1 MPIIRRGKM
10 VWVFGAMLV
19 AAAAANLAAAESI
32 VLKHH
37 QGTGDKAV
45 YDFGLSARAKVE
57 ESGGSG
63 TVQAEMTL
71 QMKCLAEFLEVLPNG
86 DQKLRGQIVSGTLT
100 AKVEGEAKT
109 LALKDVVVNYELSP
123 QGEMKLRELV
133 GGDPPFLAFPGV
145 RFGLLADDAFL
156 LGGKALFPD
165 RPVSE
170 GEKWSGTAKKPH
182 PVSGEIQEE
191 QYESRVLGTEQFRGR
206 KCLKI
211 RTTSTFPLEGSAPV
225 PGTEVVTQVKGTIS
239 GHDIWLFDPE
249 RGLIMSVEGSH
260 RLVITARVEMGAEVA
275 GIATT
280 SAVINI
286 RSVLTEFNGEK
297 IAER

>member
-1 MPIIRRGKM
+1 MSIIRRKI
-10 VWVFGAMLV
+10 VWALAVVLV
-19 AAAAANLAAAESI
+19 AAAAANLAAAEGT

-45 YDFGLSARAKVE
+45 YDFGLSARVKVE
-57 ESGGSG
+57 GSGGSG
-63 TVQAEMTL
+63 TAQAEMTL
-71 QMKCLAEFLEVLPNG
+71 QMKCLAEFVEVLPNG
-86 DQKLRGQIVSGTLT
+86 HQGLRGQIVSGTLT
-100 AKVEGEAKT
+100 GKGEGETKT
-109 LALKDVVVNYELSP
+109 VAVKDVVVNYELSP
-123 QGEMKLRELV
+123 QGEMKAVELV
-133 GGDPPFLAFPGV
+133 AGDPPILFFPGAHLG
-145 RFGLLADDAFL
+145 FGPDDAFL
-156 LGGKALFPD
+156 LGGRAVFPD

-170 GEKWSGTAKKPH
+170 GEKWGGTAQKPH

-211 RTTSTFPLEGSAPV
+211 RTTGTFPLEGSAPV
-225 PGTEVVTQVKGTIS
+225 PGTEVVAQVRGMIS

-260 RLVITARVEMGAEVA
+260 RLVVSARAEMGAEVA